1 MAKGENKKIKNAT
14 EDVYNGIEFRSKL
27 EGRLYR
33 KMLKLGLNPE
43 YETETIVLWNGFR
56 PSQPF
61 YIDGVP
67 QITKKSLI
75 PLLLE
80 DWKYTPDFI
89 LRFGDCKFYLEAKG
103 QPNDLWPYK
112 RKLFLGWIEKQHNCF
127 FFEVKTI
134 RGLVRSIELMKQI
147 AEDNEKSK

>member
-1 MAKGENKKIKNAT
+1 MAKGENKKIKNAAG
-14 EDVYNGIEFRSKL
+14 EVCNGIKFRSKL
-27 EGRLYR
+27 EGRLYG

-43 YETETIVLWNGFR
+43 YEAETIVLWEGFR

-61 YIDGVP
+61 YVDGAP

-89 LRFGDCKFYLEAKG
+89 LEFGGYKFYIEAKG

-112 RKLFLGWIEKQHNCF
+112 RKLFLRWIEKQQKCY
-127 FFEVKTI
+127 FFEVRTI
-134 RGLVRSIELMKQI
+134 RGLVKSIELMKQI
-147 AEDNEKSK
+147 AKDDEKSK